1 MFSGRHQF
9 VIMRAFSNV
18 LLLLSIFKISFGEV
32 SIQVDDALDSENSV
46 DSDNIVDSDN
56 PMDKSRNFRDVVY
69 SFAKS
74 KDSKDA
80 EKRGADIREVIHTEN
95 PEVRQI

>member
-1 MFSGRHQF
+1 
-9 VIMRAFSNV
+9 MRAFSNV
-18 LLLLSIFKISFGEV
+18 LLLLSIFQISFGEV

>member
-1 MFSGRHQF
+1 
-9 VIMRAFSNV
+9 MRAFSNV
-18 LLLLSIFKISFGEV
+18 LLLLSIFQISFGEV
-32 SIQVDDALDSENSV
+32 SIQVDYVDALDSENSV
-46 DSDNIVDSDN
+46 DSDNLLDFDN

-95 PEVRQI
+95 PKVRQI